1 MSRPIVLTS
10 PMDGS
15 PQVVCFDTT
24 TLWHLDAAEW
34 APSTAS
40 KAENLDLS
48 IRCPLCPRKRTPIF
62 GFYERTSQNAGPR
75 GGRACEGDRGRCHG
89 VILCPSGTTWG
100 HHETSPPQI
109 LASCSMAQVK
119 PGQVVHGHSRCWKP
133 RASSRLLTPEGN
145 RCAIWIGGLSRRRPG
160 NAGRCGRADRCD
172 VQQHGDCIAA
182 STFGQCESVCRHR
195 QTSCGGGAGYSVGG
209 RGGAVRTLFL
219 VMGGAI
225 CP

>member
-62 GFYERTSQNAGPR
+62 GFYERPSQNAGPR
-75 GGRACEGDRGRCHG
+75 GGRACEGDRSRCHG
-89 VILCPSGTTWG
+89 VIFCPSGTTWG

-109 LASCSMAQVK
+109 LASGS
-119 PGQVVHGHSRCWKP
+119 GRCRTP
-133 RASSRLLTPEGN
+133 RRAALCLGANLSIASDHDDR
-145 RCAIWIGGLSRRRPG
+145 AFRPG
-160 NAGRCGRADRCD
+160 RVDGRDWTGHGRGNADDAW
-172 VQQHGDCIAA
+172 
-182 STFGQCESVCRHR
+182 STRHR
-195 QTSCGGGAGYSVGG
+195 
-209 RGGAVRTLFL
+209 
-219 VMGGAI
+219 
-225 CP
+225 